1 MGTFSHMEEELAING
16 ENWLKIPLIGYSSAD
31 IVTTNN

>member
-1 MGTFSHMEEELAING
+1 MEEGLAING
-16 ENWLKIPLIGYSSAD
+16 ENCLKIPLIGYSSVD